1 MLLTVDIGN
10 THSVFGLFEGA
21 RLHLDWRITTGLAS
35 TADELGVTLKGLFRE
50 AGIDFTAVDGV
61 IIASVVPSLGR
72 PLAEMCRRYFNHE
85 AIFIG
90 PGVKIGVPIQCENPH
105 EVGAD
110 RIVNAVAARE
120 RFGAPTI
127 VVDFGTTTNFDVV
140 GPNGAYIGGVI
151 APGVNLSAAALFD
164 KAARLHPVDIRAP
177 EQVIGR
183 NTEQCVRS
191 GLFYGYVALV
201 EGLLQRI
208 REELAVDA
216 PIVATGGMSAL
227 FHEAIAGVD
236 HLVPNLTL
244 DGLRLVWERNQS

>member
-1 MLLTVDIGN
+1 MLLAVDVGN
-10 THSVFGLFEGA
+10 THSVFGLYEGEQ
-21 RLHLDWRITTGLAS
+21 LHLDWRITTGLAS
-35 TADELGVTLKGLFRE
+35 TADELGITLKGLFRE
-50 AGIDFTAVDGV
+50 AGIDFNAVDGV
-61 IIASVVPSLGR
+61 IIASVVPSLGM
-72 PLAEMCRRYFNHE
+72 PLAEMCRRYLNHD

-90 PGVKIGVPIQCENPH
+90 PGIKTGVPIQCENPH

-120 RFGAPTI
+120 RFGAPAI

-151 APGVNLSAAALFD
+151 APGINLSASALFD
-164 KAARLHPVDIRAP
+164 KAARLHPVDIRKP

-208 REELAVDA
+208 RGELGIDA

-227 FHEAIAGVD
+227 FHDAIDGID
-236 HLVPNLTL
+236 HVVPTLTL
-244 DGLRLVWERNQS
+244 DGLRLVWERNKR